1 MEGKKRQGLIAA
13 VFALTVVAAWPADA
27 SQYSCNV
34 NPVQLQAQVAKR
46 YAVNHI
52 YSLLSQCGLGNLL
65 NFGLGSL
72 GNLLNLKGGC
82 NKPVQML
89 ASQPISQGEEIVSGT
104 YAEGMQ
110 RPVNSSIDSLR
121 NSIQSGSWYKNQPWY
136 KD

>member
-1 MEGKKRQGLIAA
+1 MIRKKRQRLALA
-13 VFALTVVAAWPADA
+13 LFVLALTVSGAADA
-27 SQYSCNV
+27 SKNSCNA

-46 YAVNHI
+46 YAINHI

-89 ASQPISQGEEIVSGT
+89 ASQPISKGEEIVSRT
-104 YAEGMQ
+104 YTEGLQ
-110 RPVNSSIDSLR
+110 RPVNSRVEALR
-121 NSIQSGSWYKNQPWY
+121 GSVRSGSWYKNQPWY
-136 KD
+136 QQ